1 MPSPA
6 TTLVL
11 LAAALPTAIVG
22 GVVGFGT
29 GLTML
34 PLVVWAV
41 GVRASVPV
49 LTIALLFGNTSRA
62 WFSRRE
68 LDWRVVA
75 AYLAGALPLAA
86 LGSVVYASARIDW
99 LSRLMGFVMLGSVPL
114 RPWLERGPLRLRLA
128 HFPLLGAATGFLSA
142 LVAAIGPVNTPFFLG
157 YGLRRG
163 AYVGTEAACIAVVHL
178 TKTLVYRRYA
188 LVGAETAGLGVAI
201 GAVMVVGAWVGRR
214 ILDRMSERAFV
225 GLVEALLV
233 ALGVFF
239 VVSPSR

>member
-1 MPSPA
+1 
-6 TTLVL
+6 L
-11 LAAALPTAIVG
+11 LAAALPTAVVG

-75 AYLAGALPLAA
+75 AYLAGALPLAV
-86 LGSVVYASARIDW
+86 LGSAVYASARIDW
-99 LSRLMGFVMLGSVPL
+99 ISRLMGFVMLGSVPL
-114 RPWLERGPLRLRLA
+114 RRWLERGPLRMRLA
-128 HFPLLGAATGFLSA
+128 HFPLLGAATGFLSG
-142 LVAAIGPVNTPFFLG
+142 LVAATGPVNTPFFLG

-163 AYVGTEAACIAVVHL
+163 GYVGAEAACVAVVHL
-178 TKTLVYRRYA
+178 TQTLVYRPPA
-188 LVGAETAGLGVAI
+188 LVGPAAARLGLPI
-201 GAVMVVGAWVGRR
+201 RAV
-214 ILDRMSERAFV
+214 I
-225 GLVEALLV
+225 
-233 ALGVFF
+233 
-239 VVSPSR
+239 